1 MSPKDFISTNEENNE
16 WLANEFKKK
25 NNSNDP
31 CDGHL
36 PWYFHIVQ
44 LLTDM
49 KASRL
54 K

>member
-16 WLANEFKKK
+16 WLVNEFKKK
-25 NNSNDP
+25 INNNNDP

-44 LLTDM
+44 F
-49 KASRL
+49 
-54 K
+54 